1 MAHGVYFREICD
13 VIAAKGPRQAA
24 SRSAAS
30 AAWSNIAGMLQ
41 AWRSGIAAGRQ
52 SRMLKALGH
61 AGWIVAFVALCAI
74 WGYEVMNAS
83 RQSPSHGYTDI
94 WICPILGK
102 CGPAGTPGLGR
113 W

>member
-1 MAHGVYFREICD
+1 
-13 VIAAKGPRQAA
+13 
-24 SRSAAS
+24 
-30 AAWSNIAGMLQ
+30 MLERLQ
-41 AWRSGIAAGRQ
+41 N
-52 SRMLKALGH
+52 
-61 AGWIVAFVALCAI
+61 AGWIVAFVALCVV

-83 RQSPSHGYTDI
+83 QKSRAHDRKGI